1 MARRGKPL
9 LSDSRKL
16 NTAELRRNK
25 KYHVKKSSKKFRFEN
40 KYVCQLDSFQCDH
53 IAQST
58 GHRCKRRVVIGVDK
72 CFHHL
77 KSAYGVQIKHQ
88 SAEMGKGLFA
98 AKDLKKGHKIP
109 YGGQVWDAT
118 QSNKVY
124 DEDATMPY
132 AILLN
137 KSDSLDAACQ
147 RWVGSLANHAP
158 VSLLVKQGLSPTPQ
172 CTLVFILTYCILVFR
187 MIRGNPTLRKKYRT
201 GLILA
206 LAAPFTIGPIF
217 KYFLLVPMPF
227 EGLVVAVMDA
237 VWYWDF

>member
-1 MARRGKPL
+1 MARQRKPL

-40 KYVCQLDSFQCDH
+40 KYVCKLDSFQCDH

-137 KSDSLDAACQ
+137 KYDSLDAACQ

-158 VSLLVKQGLSPTPQ
+158 VSQANMKLNVKQKGTSKDLAKAKRNAMIY
-172 CTLVFILTYCILVFR
+172 LILTKDV
-187 MIRGNPTLRKKYRT
+187 KKGKPLMWNYGDT
-201 GLILA
+201 YG
-206 LAAPFTIGPIF
+206 F
-217 KYFLLVPMPF
+217 K
-227 EGLVVAVMDA
+227 ENHSTK
-237 VWYWDF
+237 